1 MRHISHPWKLHL
13 YGTFLLADFLD
24 LTLDDVGTCIELV
37 YTPMRKDGMRG
48 NPKKIQSDVVA
59 PG

>member
-1 MRHISHPWKLHL
+1 MVF
-13 YGTFLLADFLD
+13 FLLADFVD
-24 LTLDDVGTCIELV
+24 LTLDDVGTCVELV

-48 NPKKIQSDVVA
+48 NPKSIQSDVIA